1 MRPGERQR
9 TTPGSGRFARHADWA
24 LFVAGGVA
32 LAGGLLTQ
40 QDTAVTMLVV
50 LVAAALLLTGALL
63 PRLSGTIKVSP
74 TGIELQVL
82 ERLESTRAEAERVAP
97 DHVTEALYRAYIELR
112 PFLVDAG
119 RFDPE
124 GGTHRPNSDDV
135 QRRPAPA
142 AAREPVSLG
151 TEPEGPPEEAGDGL
165 CAQCGQQN
173 QPADVFCADCG
184 HYLAWDGEESTV
196 ADEWA
201 VDAPAPS
208 APPMDGTDA
217 VPAPT
222 GTPPGA
228 RMPSGGRSTSENLL
242 GESPHEFAARI
253 LSTVQADQQ
262 GDVPGE
268 RDA

>member
-119 RFDPE
+119 RFDTE
-124 GGTHRPNSDDV
+124 AGTHRPNSDGV
-135 QRRPAPA
+135 QRLPAPA

-151 TEPEGPPEEAGDGL
+151 TEPEGPREEAGDGL
-165 CAQCGQQN
+165 CA
-173 QPADVFCADCG
+173 
-184 HYLAWDGEESTV
+184 
-196 ADEWA
+196 
-201 VDAPAPS
+201 
-208 APPMDGTDA
+208 
-217 VPAPT
+217 
-222 GTPPGA
+222 
-228 RMPSGGRSTSENLL
+228 
-242 GESPHEFAARI
+242 
-253 LSTVQADQQ
+253 
-262 GDVPGE
+262 
-268 RDA
+268 

>member
-1 MRPGERQR
+1 MRPDERQR
-9 TTPGSGRFARHADWA
+9 TIPGSGRFVRHADWA

-32 LAGGLLTQ
+32 LAAGLFTQ

-50 LVAAALLLTGALL
+50 LVAAALLLTGGLL

-82 ERLESTRAEAERVAP
+82 ERLESTRAEAERIAP

-124 GGTHRPNSDDV
+124 TITHRPNSDAV
-135 QRRPAPA
+135 QRRLAPTA
-142 AAREPVSLG
+142 SRDPVSLG

-173 QPADVFCADCG
+173 QPADVFCQDCG
-184 HYLAWDGEESTV
+184 HYLARDGEESTV
-196 ADEWA
+196 TDEWA

-208 APPMDGTDA
+208 APPIDGTDA

-222 GTPPGA
+222 GPSSGA
-228 RMPSGGRSTSENLL
+228 RVPSGEWLTSENLL

-262 GDVPGE
+262 GPGE